1 MRAAVE
7 GQGRSRSRVARRRV
21 AWIRRLTPVLV
32 LALASTAPAAPEL
45 PDLVADAPGP
55 KEPEIYDDRGTQ
67 RLLLRMDGF
76 VHNRGAGAFEMRGS
90 GPADVAGQRAMGAVV
105 QRVYDPAAPGGFSDR
120 AGRARMW
127 FESADFHNH
136 WHLMNAMR
144 YSLWSSDRAVEVAPA
159 QKVGFCLID
168 SERRE
173 PHGPAAKVY
182 GTAPTHNFCGRREP
196 SRPEVVMGV
205 SAGWRDV
212 YQSGLTFQ
220 WVDISDTAPGRYW
233 LRADADPDGVVEE
246 SAEVNAPTYAA
257 TESVV
262 NGYLARPVDAGTIPA
277 GRPAPIDLEAQAFD
291 DAFPATPGPLQF
303 KIVTPPSAGTL
314 DKATGEWFSGSRVT
328 YTPGPGHSGPVTFTF
343 AARDAASAFPRSPRT
358 ASVTLS
364 VAAPEPG
371 PAAPTPA
378 SPLATPAL
386 AISGAPVTARTASVT
401 RLTATGPGA
410 AEGVVWSVDGV
421 AGGNA
426 RVGTI
431 SPDGVYRAP
440 DAPPPGGAVTIAAR
454 SRSGAVATVVVR
466 IVPAPARRPA
476 PSLVPPAGGG
486 LLSRIVLARQ
496 RRTLIAVVRPGHY
509 GRLRFVARRGT
520 ERIGRCSMM
529 GKAGV
534 VATCSMKLT
543 RRIAPDPFVCKLP
556 KTKGLKLPGVRV
568 TVTLSYGGKRR
579 AIRHGRTR

>member
-1 MRAAVE
+1 
-7 GQGRSRSRVARRRV
+7 
-21 AWIRRLTPVLV
+21 V
-32 LALASTAPAAPEL
+32 LALATTASAAPDL

-67 RLLLRMDGF
+67 RLLLRLDGY
-76 VHNRGAGAFEMRGS
+76 VHNRGTGALEMRGT
-90 GPADVAGQRAMGAVV
+90 GPADVAGQRVMGAVV
-105 QRVYDPAAPGGFSDR
+105 QRVYDAAAPGGFGDR

-136 WHLMNAMR
+136 WHVMNAMR

-159 QKVGFCLID
+159 QKVGFCLVD

-173 PHGPAAKVY
+173 THGPAGRVY
-182 GTAPTHNFCGRREP
+182 GTAPTHNFCGQREP
-196 SRPEVVMGV
+196 SRAEVVMGV

-233 LRADADPDGVVEE
+233 LRADADPDGVIEE
-246 SAEVNAPTYAA
+246 SAEVNAAAYAP

-262 NGYLARPVDAGTIPA
+262 NGYLARPVDAGTVPA
-277 GRPAPIDLEAQAFD
+277 GRAAPIDLEARTFD
-291 DAFPATPGPLQF
+291 DALPATPGPLQF
-303 KIVTPPSAGTL
+303 KIVTPPSSGTL
-314 DKATGEWFSGSRVT
+314 DKAAGEWFSGSRVT

-343 AARDAASAFPRSPRT
+343 AARDATSAFPRSPRS
-358 ASVTLS
+358 ASVTLT
-364 VAAPEPG
+364 VAAPGPAPAPAPG
-371 PAAPTPA
+371 PAAPTPRPA
-378 SPLATPAL
+378 PAAAPAPLG
-386 AISGAPVTARTASVT
+386 ISGAPATARTAGVT

-410 AEGVVWSVDGV
+410 AEGVTWSVDGI
-421 AGGNA
+421 AGGSA

-440 DAPPPGGAVTIAAR
+440 RTPPPGGAVTIAAR

-486 LLSRIVLARQ
+486 LLSRVVLARQ

-529 GKAGV
+529 GRAGV

-556 KTKGLKLPGVRV
+556 RTKGLKLPGVRV
-568 TVTLSYGGKRR
+568 TVTLGYGGKRR
-579 AIRHGRTR
+579 AIRRARTR